1 MISHPFSA
9 FHHFFLDLP
18 VCKFYIDIC
27 FWSRRFPQHP
37 NHFQNREVAKMKRF
51 LFTLAL
57 CALMSTPT
65 VAALMVEFS
74 PGGGGGAA
82 AGGWSFDGAGTLSF
96 REAVQV
102 DLCNGGSLDPLVTG
116 FTLVHIPTMTVGG
129 IPGRPYTLS
138 GGAFTLTDSTGTT
151 TYMTGTLGMGDLFP
165 IGTTAAAYTVF
176 EADITDVTVTADGL
190 ALGSPAL
197 DYISSIPAAQRHFD
211 FELSLQGGSS
221 TGFKNMLDAG
231 RAGSDG
237 FSGAMTIP
245 EPGTFLLL
253 GLGVF
258 GFLQQS
264 RK

>member
-1 MISHPFSA
+1 
-9 FHHFFLDLP
+9 
-18 VCKFYIDIC
+18 
-27 FWSRRFPQHP
+27 
-37 NHFQNREVAKMKRF
+37 MKQF
-51 LFTLAL
+51 LFTLTL

-65 VAALMVEFS
+65 VASLMIEFS

-96 REAVQV
+96 RQAVQV

-116 FTLVHIPTMTVGG
+116 FALVHIPTMTVGG
-129 IPGRPYTLS
+129 IPGGVYTLS

-176 EADITDVTVTADGL
+176 EAGITDVTVTANGS

-221 TGFKNMLDAG
+221 TGFKNMLDTG

-245 EPGTFLLL
+245 EPGTLLLL
-253 GLGVF
+253 GLGS
-258 GFLQQS
+258 LALLH
-264 RK
+264 RRRTL